1 VVASLPVLHLPADA
15 HAAMLAHALACYPLE
30 ACGLI
35 AGTPAAPDVPGAP
48 AQVAWFVACDNV
60 AASSRVY
67 TLDPRQHLAAD
78 RRADDE
84 GLEIIGVVHSH
95 THTEPY
101 PSPTD
106 VATAIDPQWHYLIIS
121 LRDDEPMLRSWRIV
135 DTEVT
140 EEPVIVV
147 PGIVVSDA

>member
-35 AGTPAAPDVPGAP
+35 AGTPGDPAGA
-48 AQVAWFVACDNV
+48 VWFVACDNV
-60 AASSRVY
+60 AASSKVY

-106 VATAIDPQWHYLIIS
+106 VATAIDPGWHYLIIS

-135 DTEVT
+135 DTTVT
-140 EEPVIVV
+140 EEAIVVV
-147 PGIVVSDA
+147 PGIVVSGA

>member
-1 VVASLPVLHLPADA
+1 VLHLPVDA

-35 AGTPAAPDVPGAP
+35 TGTSGAP
-48 AQVAWFVACDNV
+48 GEPARVAWFDPCDNV

-78 RRADDE
+78 RRAEDA

-135 DTEVT
+135 DDEVT

-147 PGIVVSDA
+147 RGIVVSGA

>member
-1 VVASLPVLHLPADA
+1 MPVLHLPADA
-15 HAAMLAHALACYPLE
+15 HAAMLAHALECFPLE

-35 AGTPAAPDVPGAP
+35 AGVPGEP
-48 AQVAWFVACDNV
+48 ATVAWFVPCENI
-60 AASSRVY
+60 AASSKVY

-78 RRADDE
+78 RRAEAE

-121 LRDDEPMLRSWRIV
+121 LRDDEPMLRGWRIV
-135 DTEVT
+135 ETEVA
-140 EEPVIVV
+140 EEPIVV
-147 PGIVVSDA
+147 VSGIVVS

>member
-1 VVASLPVLHLPADA
+1 MLHLPADA
-15 HAAMLAHALACYPLE
+15 HAAMLAHALDCFPLE
-30 ACGLI
+30 SCGLI
-35 AGTPAAPDVPGAP
+35 AGSPGSVGSPGEPARVD
-48 AQVAWFVACDNV
+48 WFVPCDNI
-60 AASSRVY
+60 AASSKVY

-78 RRADDE
+78 RRAEDE
-84 GLEIIGVVHSH
+84 GGQIIGVVHSH

-135 DTEVT
+135 DNEVT
-140 EEPVIVV
+140 EEPVVIVA
-147 PGIVVSDA
+147 GIVVSDP